1 MKRYI
6 LAFFVFIFLIVPIND
21 ALAKKVIFVLFDI
34 SGSTINDRNLYYQS
48 FNATLQTIEQG
59 DILIA
64 DEITDNPLAQS
75 QFPIRFKSSWQENLF
90 IFKGKLRKFQTE
102 ALKKAHHILM
112 EEKSSSWTD
121 IFGSMYIT
129 ERVIKTY
136 KSNKK
141 ILVIMSDMIQDSSNH
156 HFNRI
161 RFTPRKIEKIIAS
174 EKKRGLPDLQG
185 VRVYVIGARARNT
198 QRMQELRNFWIE
210 YFNSCGAEL
219 RNENYGHGALEF

>member
-6 LAFFVFIFLIVPIND
+6 LAFFVFIFLIAPLND
-21 ALAKKVIFVLFDI
+21 ALAKKVTFVLFDI

-48 FNATLQTIEQG
+48 FNSTLQTIEQG

-75 QFPIRFKSSWQENLF
+75 KFPIRFKSSWQENPL

-112 EEKSSSWTD
+112 EQKSSSWTD
-121 IFGSMYIT
+121 IFGSIYIA
-129 ERVIKTY
+129 ERVFKTY
-136 KSNKK
+136 DGKK
-141 ILVIMSDMIQDSSNH
+141 KVLVIMSDMIQDSSNY
-156 HFNRI
+156 HFNHT
-161 RFTPRKIEKIIAS
+161 RFTPKKIEKIIAL

-185 VRVYVIGARARNT
+185 VRVYVIGAKARST
-198 QRMQELRNFWIE
+198 QRMQELKNFWIE

-219 RNENYGHGALEF
+219 RNENYGYGLLKF